1 MGQPRQNLPIG
12 LQENNNTFRERW
24 LSIILTTKR
33 NTQHGSK
40 STNYNIQTRPFE
52 PAEESTCFLRGP
64 LEWVTESYIFDS
76 SSHITVKRGNIT
88 KEITVNDKKICL
100 MGVVRKV

>member
-1 MGQPRQNLPIG
+1 M
-12 LQENNNTFRERW
+12 
-24 LSIILTTKR
+24 SVILTTKR

-64 LEWVTESYIFDS
+64 LEWVMESYIFDL
-76 SSHITVKRGNIT
+76 SSHVIVKRGNIT

-100 MGVVRKV
+100 IGVVRKV